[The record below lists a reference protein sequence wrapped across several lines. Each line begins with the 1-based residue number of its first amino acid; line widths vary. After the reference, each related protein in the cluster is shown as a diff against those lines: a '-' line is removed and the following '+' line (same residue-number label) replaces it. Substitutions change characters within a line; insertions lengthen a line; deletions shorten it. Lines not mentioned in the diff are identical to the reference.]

1 MDNVD
6 LRRRLLRE
14 HATELLFMCAA
25 VGVVVYLV
33 ALLFAS
39 ALETGTITLNAGGR
53 FGKPVP
59 VTLEIRIV
67 PFAVVGFLLIFVAFV
82 AGVARLVI
90 RPAYQVLRLS
100 IPGWQ
105 LPRVPRWRPLY
116 LLSSVHF
123 TTLAVIA
130 GVGALLVA
138 VQYVAI
144 VLT

>member
-1 MDNVD
+1 MDD
-6 LRRRLLRE
+6 AHLRRRLLRE
-14 HATELLFMCAA
+14 HVTELLLMCAV
-25 VGVVVYLV
+25 VGVTVYLV

-39 ALETGTITLNAGGR
+39 VFETGTMTLNAGGR
-53 FGKPVP
+53 FGRAVP
-59 VTLEIRIV
+59 VTLELRTL

-82 AGVARLVI
+82 GGVARLVI
-90 RPAYQVLRLS
+90 RPAYQVLRLC

-105 LPRVPRWRPLY
+105 LPRMPRWTPLR

-123 TTLAVIA
+123 ATLAVIA
-130 GVGALLVA
+130 GVGVLLVA